1 MFESDWR
8 FLFMKKVF
16 RLFLTGVIAIAASCA
31 TGSSLWAQ
39 DTAGNQLNIPAS
51 SRVSSWTPTAVPA
64 PLVTSESKDTRSDSA
79 LSVPVTPLNR
89 VHTRE
94 LPLPATIGIDAQIAP
109 IAKPTDSPTSSIDL
123 ELRKTKNEGEKLLAE
138 KKWNE
143 ARTFFEKANRKYS
156 SCADI
161 HNLFTISRCRL
172 EISNRYHDES
182 FDVLLKSLS
191 RDTALALHDEVF
203 NNILRYHVD
212 TPHFNELFQL
222 GLDSLALAVTDEDFL
237 AYYAVSPENA
247 TNLVNYCAL
256 LKNESQKW
264 NIDTYKIFRECIAGI
279 ADLIEKGVNIPAA
292 ATIVEFT
299 CGITVSLD
307 PYSTFLTRGQ
317 MNDIYSMIDGHFV
330 GLGVE
335 LRSDEDSLLISR
347 VIPNSPADRSGLK
360 RGERIVNI
368 DGVPTGSRDQAD
380 QSGNLLQGPEGTSVL
395 LKIRSVNG
403 SVSRDVRVVRQR
415 VDVPSVENVHI
426 MNPDSQT
433 NRVGYARVSCF
444 QKTTVTELLAAL
456 RYLDSLKM
464 NCFIIDLRQNP
475 GGLLQEAIEA
485 TNLFVEK
492 GTIVRTRG
500 RQVEKPY
507 YARPE
512 GTWAVPLVILIDGN
526 SASASEIFAGAIRDN
541 HRGLIVGTRSFGK
554 GTVQAII
561 QLNGTSNG
569 APIAGLRL
577 TTEKFYSPNGSPYSG
592 IGVEPDVLAD
602 ESSQTPQVGQEKTVF
617 QNVSATKAPQ
627 DTCLSKAFEEAQRI
641 MLSDR
646 NTATRSF

>member
-16 RLFLTGVIAIAASCA
+16 GLFLTGFIALAASCA
-31 TGSSLWAQ
+31 MGDSLWAQ
-39 DTAGNQLNIPAS
+39 TPAGNQLKIPAS
-51 SRVSSWTPTAVPA
+51 SWAPVATPA
-64 PLVTSESKDTRSDSA
+64 PLVTSDSKDTRNDSA
-79 LSVPVTPLNR
+79 SSVPVSPLNR
-89 VHTRE
+89 INARPT
-94 LPLPATIGIDAQIAP
+94 TIGIDAQIAP
-109 IAKPTDSPTSSIDL
+109 TAKQGNSTASSLDL
-123 ELRKTKNEGEKLLAE
+123 ELRKTKTEGERLLAE

-143 ARTFFEKANRKYS
+143 ARTYLEKANRKYNS
-156 SCADI
+156 NSDI
-161 HNLFTISRCRL
+161 NNLFTISRCCL

-191 RDTALALHDEVF
+191 RDSALTLHDEVF

-222 GLDSLALAVTDEDFL
+222 GLDSLTLAVTDEDFL
-237 AYYAVSPENA
+237 AYFSVSAENA
-247 TNLVNYCAL
+247 TNLANYCKL
-256 LKNESQKW
+256 LKSESKKW
-264 NIDTYKIFRECIAGI
+264 NIDSYKVFRDCVAGI

-292 ATIVEFT
+292 ATIVEFA

-360 RGERIVNI
+360 RGERILNI
-368 DGVPTGSRDQAD
+368 DGVPTGSRDHAD
-380 QSGNLLQGPEGTSVL
+380 PSGNLLQGPEGTSVL
-395 LKIRSVNG
+395 LKIRSADG
-403 SVSRDVRVVRQR
+403 TISRDVRVVRQR

-433 NRVGYARVSCF
+433 NRVGYARISCF
-444 QKTTVTELLAAL
+444 QKTTVAELLGAL
-456 RYLDSLKM
+456 RYLDSLRM

-475 GGLLQEAIEA
+475 GGLLQEAIEV

-507 YARPE
+507 YARQE
-512 GTWAVPLVILIDGN
+512 GTWSVPLVILIDGN

-561 QLNGTSNG
+561 QLNGTTNG
-569 APIAGLRL
+569 NPVAGLRL

-592 IGVEPDVLAD
+592 IGVEPDVLVEEPTLVA
-602 ESSQTPQVGQEKTVF
+602 EVGQEKQVF

-627 DTCLSKAFEEAQRI
+627 DSCLSKAFEDAQRI
-641 MLSDR
+641 LLSDR
-646 NTATRSF
+646 AAAPRSF